1 MFYIIY
7 KITNTKNNKMYIG
20 ITSES
25 LQHRFNGHVR
35 KANIGSTSNFHKAIR
50 KYGKE
55 SFLKEILYFFESE
68 DKKYAYSVEQD
79 YINKYNS
86 VKLGYNMD
94 KFGWNI
100 SDKRGKN
107 NPMYGKISGNAKK
120 VSIDGTIYI
129 SCTEAGKILGKS
141 PKTISSWVLNK
152 KDKYKDCFYID
163 K

>member
-7 KITNTKNNKMYIG
+7 KITNTKNNKIYIG

-55 SFLKEILYFFESE
+55 SFSKEILYSFETE
-68 DKKYAYSVEQD
+68 DKKYAYSIEQK
-79 YINKYNS
+79 YINDFNS
-86 VKLGYNMD
+86 VKIGYNMD

-120 VSIDGTIYI
+120 VSINGIEYI
-129 SCTEAGKILGKS
+129 SATEAGEILGKS
-141 PKTISSWVLNK
+141 PKTISRWVLNSK
-152 KDKYKDCFYID
+152 EKYKNCFYID